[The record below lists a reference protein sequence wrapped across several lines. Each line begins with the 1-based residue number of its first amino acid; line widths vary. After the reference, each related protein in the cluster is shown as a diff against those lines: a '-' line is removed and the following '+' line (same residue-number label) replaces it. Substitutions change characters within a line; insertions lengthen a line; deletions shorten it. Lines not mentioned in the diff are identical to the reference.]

1 MNWQIGIILLVA
13 DIYLSI
19 WGFNLYGAFS
29 FRVALV
35 FTGSPTD
42 KTAMVLISDGNCMA
56 LGIFQLTRR
65 GQVDCAK
72 ILTGGT

>member
-1 MNWQIGIILLVA
+1 MIWQIGIILLVA

-19 WGFNLYGAFS
+19 WGFNLYGGAFS
-29 FRVALV
+29 SRVALV

-56 LGIFQLTRR
+56 LGIFQLTRESR
-65 GQVDCAK
+65 
-72 ILTGGT
+72 